1 KATAG
6 DTINVLAGMYVE
18 NVNVN
23 KAVTI
28 VGAGSGTTS
37 IVGTTGNATP
47 LTFSTSAAS
56 VSGFTITH
64 NYTQAE
70 LDAWNFNNNGVTF
83 NQGTSGNH
91 LENCTV
97 SLNRNGIYLNN
108 SQNQVITGNTITN
121 NRTGINLT
129 NTVNGTQI
137 TDNTI
142 SGNWTLGLV
151 YYSQG
156 QATDFSTVVVSGNTF
171 ASNWYSEILIKNAGT
186 STGALDISGNTFTD
200 DPVTYTTS
208 ADTSLNEPGFGDL
221 KPVALGG
228 TATQPAQDL
237 PTIRIYNSPTASFLT
252 GPKTLQVGAAP
263 LFTTIQEAID
273 AASAGDTINVTS
285 GTYILTETLRVNKD
299 VTLVGID
306 HPLIQVSGTGYKISM
321 TAAGATLQGFWIES
335 TDKADQQAIL
345 YVAASNLT
353 IQDNKIWGTY
363 VFGESQVSRAMVFTG
378 GLSGLTIVNN
388 EIYDLRQPGYI
399 SGVTTGTISNN
410 FVYRTRG
417 WVVEQGN
424 MTFTGNTWGSGADAN
439 VYDIAILAT
448 VSPTYYTDV
457 PALSEANNNASIEDQ
472 RTSPATLSIVYVD
485 ASIAASGT

>member
-1 KATAG
+1 MNTHSNKIHRNLLAAVLITALLLGFVGMQGVQAAGPWFVSPTGNDADDCLSESSACLSITAAIGKATAG

-83 NQGTSGNH
+83 NQGTSGNR

-108 SQNQVITGNTITN
+108 SQNQVITGNTVTN

-186 STGALDISGNTFTD
+186 STGALDISGNTFT
-200 DPVTYTTS
+200 
-208 ADTSLNEPGFGDL
+208 
-221 KPVALGG
+221 
-228 TATQPAQDL
+228 
-237 PTIRIYNSPTASFLT
+237 
-252 GPKTLQVGAAP
+252 
-263 LFTTIQEAID
+263 
-273 AASAGDTINVTS
+273 
-285 GTYILTETLRVNKD
+285 
-299 VTLVGID
+299 
-306 HPLIQVSGTGYKISM
+306 
-321 TAAGATLQGFWIES
+321 
-335 TDKADQQAIL
+335 
-345 YVAASNLT
+345 
-353 IQDNKIWGTY
+353 
-363 VFGESQVSRAMVFTG
+363 
-378 GLSGLTIVNN
+378 
-388 EIYDLRQPGYI
+388 
-399 SGVTTGTISNN
+399 
-410 FVYRTRG
+410 
-417 WVVEQGN
+417 
-424 MTFTGNTWGSGADAN
+424 
-439 VYDIAILAT
+439 
-448 VSPTYYTDV
+448 
-457 PALSEANNNASIEDQ
+457 
-472 RTSPATLSIVYVD
+472 
-485 ASIAASGT
+485 